1 MVTSVSSPRTPSCC
15 NTFRA
20 LSSGEMTGS
29 QETGRSETRRPR
41 PDEGSPEMTT
51 LKLTTRYARYL
62 LTSLA
67 IVAFGM
73 TMN

>member
-1 MVTSVSSPRTPSCC
+1 MWERCVGSMLRACPR
-15 NTFRA
+15 
-20 LSSGEMTGS
+20 E
-29 QETGRSETRRPR
+29 RRRIREDPDPRR

-67 IVAFGM
+67 TVAFGIYV
-73 TMN
+73 N